1 MAEDRKPAPEPTETT
16 PTEAT
21 PHNPGL
27 SPKPGD
33 PAGNSTPADGAP
45 YDKKGDPAQQP
56 S

>member
-1 MAEDRKPAPEPTETT
+1 MSEDRKPASKPEDKT
-16 PTEAT
+16 PADAT

-33 PAGNSTPADGAP
+33 AGESKPAAGAP
-45 YDKKGDPAQQP
+45 YEKNEDPAQQP